1 MSTAVYWLNHAVV
14 GLLGIVLWG
23 AISFRATVTVFYVLA
38 IELIW
43 LVGMTLPGAAN
54 VFFTL
59 ELFGGFGLILGIPLS
74 FGRGALR
81 WWTLPTLAAA
91 MLIVLQVTLLFGADW
106 RTIRVGGLLMLIAAV
121 ALAGGMLCGRGL
133 VALCALGL
141 SRMKRKLSRP
151 ERGPSRHL

>member
-74 FGRGALR
+74 FGRGALS
-81 WWTLPTLAAA
+81 WWVLPTLAAA
-91 MLIVLQVTLLFGADW
+91 VFIVLRLTLFFGADW
-106 RTIRVGGLLMLIAAV
+106 RTIWVGGLHMLTA
-121 ALAGGMLCGRGL
+121 ALALAAGMLCGRGL
-133 VALCALGL
+133 VALAALGWT
-141 SRMKRKLSRP
+141 RMKRKLSHQ
-151 ERGPSRHL
+151 PSP